1 MSELLDELTYDRE
14 DDGVLVRKQ
23 LERVIL
29 ERGAW
34 ATVLFVYQELD
45 RDTGAFRAPR
55 MTIVRF
61 KKWRGAFRKHA
72 SFNIEGAQQ
81 ARQLAVVFERWGAD
95 LGDEARD
102 DEGGDDGRGESDGE
116 SDTEADAHRVGDDR
130 VDDFV
135 DNFVDAEG

>member
-45 RDTGAFRAPR
+45 RDTGAFHAPR

-72 SFNIEGAQQ
+72 SFSIEGAQQ
-81 ARQLAVVFERWGAD
+81 ARQLAVVFERWGST
-95 LGDEARD
+95 LVDEAED
-102 DEGGDDGRGESDGE
+102 DF
-116 SDTEADAHRVGDDR
+116 

-135 DNFVDAEG
+135 DGFVDDFVDAEG

>member
-45 RDTGAFRAPR
+45 KASGAYRAPR

-61 KKWRGAFRKHA
+61 KKWRGALRKHA
-72 SFNIEGAQQ
+72 SFNIESAQQ
-81 ARQLAVVFERWGAD
+81 ARQLAAVLERWGAD
-95 LGDEARD
+95 LDEAQD
-102 DEGGDDGRGESDGE
+102 
-116 SDTEADAHRVGDDR
+116 EADAESDDEVDAQGGR
-130 VDDFV
+130 DFVNDFVDDFV
-135 DNFVDAEG
+135 DAEG